1 MSPTDAAP
9 PRGRA
14 AEARRNRQNLI
25 AVATGAFASGDKRV
39 PLETIAKDAG
49 VGIGTLYRHFPTREA
64 LVKAVSRVH
73 ERAELSEM
81 RERLARLVAFVE
93 SQGVFR
99 NARVTTGA
107 LPSTA
112 QSVGI
117 TPVSTATGSVR
128 RWRPT

>member
-49 VGIGTLYRHFPTREA
+49 SGSAPFTAISQRGRHS
-64 LVKAVSRVH
+64 SRRSPVFI